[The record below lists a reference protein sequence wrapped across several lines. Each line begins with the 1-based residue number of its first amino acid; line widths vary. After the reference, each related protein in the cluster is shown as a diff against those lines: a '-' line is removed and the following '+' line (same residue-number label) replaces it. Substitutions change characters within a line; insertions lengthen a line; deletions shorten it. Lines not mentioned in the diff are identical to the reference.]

1 MTEEQFFTTGEII
14 KLTTLKL
21 SSVQRYIKT
30 FHEFFSPGAGLPDRR
45 RRLTSQD
52 VKTLLLIKY
61 LYSIRESKSEII
73 KSLRGEKIVPA
84 VSWIE
89 ISHALDIA
97 SSAEKARKE
106 CEDIYKKMQV
116 DLHRHK
122 CFIQDRV
129 LEFRRTAALV
139 IAEEHDMRVALDL
152 LIAKQ
157 NADSRMQF
165 DNIRALE
172 SGNGLSDTQKRNL
185 KAITKIMAYEQQET
199 ILSQR
204 QQTAAD
210 NLVKERESQLETVTT
225 KKGMRL
231 VETIGNMI
239 YRLSL
244 SDEDRS
250 DLAMSEMRARWRE
263 EEENK

>member
-21 SSVQRYIKT
+21 SSVQRYIRS
-30 FHEFFSPGAGLPDRR
+30 FQDFFSPGARLTDRR

-116 DLHRHK
+116 DWHRHK
-122 CFIQDRV
+122 
-129 LEFRRTAALV
+129 
-139 IAEEHDMRVALDL
+139 
-152 LIAKQ
+152 
-157 NADSRMQF
+157 
-165 DNIRALE
+165 
-172 SGNGLSDTQKRNL
+172 
-185 KAITKIMAYEQQET
+185 
-199 ILSQR
+199 
-204 QQTAAD
+204 
-210 NLVKERESQLETVTT
+210 
-225 KKGMRL
+225 
-231 VETIGNMI
+231 
-239 YRLSL
+239 LSL
-244 SDEDRS
+244 IHI
-250 DLAMSEMRARWRE
+250 SEPTRPY
-263 EEENK
+263 